1 MSEHE
6 QRAHGPR
13 PHSPHLGD
21 VSLLHV
27 PRTQRQQRYSSI
39 MGTSGSTSTCRS
51 MSEMYGEIPMRLHTS
66 TVSSVALV
74 HDNVC
79 DLFTRLHESGKI
91 NDEELV
97 ILKSKN
103 PQLEVK
109 RNDLIHTLI
118 LEKKIDPGLYA
129 GM

>member
-6 QRAHGPR
+6 KRAHGSR
-13 PHSPHLGD
+13 PHSPDLRD

-27 PRTQRQQRYSSI
+27 PRTPRQQRYASI
-39 MGTSGSTSTCRS
+39 MGASGSTSTCRL
-51 MSEMYGEIPMRLHTS
+51 MSEIYGDVPMRQHTS
-66 TVSSVALV
+66 IVSPVAL
-74 HDNVC
+74 DYDKVC
-79 DLFTRLHESGKI
+79 DLFTRLYESGKI

-97 ILKSKN
+97 ILNSKN
-103 PQLEVK
+103 PQLAVK

-129 GM
+129 CM

>member
-1 MSEHE
+1 
-6 QRAHGPR
+6 
-13 PHSPHLGD
+13 
-21 VSLLHV
+21 
-27 PRTQRQQRYSSI
+27 
-39 MGTSGSTSTCRS
+39 MGTSGSTSTCQS
-51 MSEMYGEIPMRLHTS
+51 MSEMYGDIPMRQHTS
-66 TVSSVALV
+66 TVSPVALV

-79 DLFTRLHESGKI
+79 DLFARLHQSGKI

-103 PQLEVK
+103 PQLVVK